1 MSPPFAC
8 RSTLLLSAL
17 SLGWALAAAE
27 PVPVENQVWFDRPA
41 SHYTESCPLGN
52 GRLGAMLFGGVNEE
66 RVVLNEAGMW
76 SGGPQVS
83 DQEGAVK
90 YLPEIRRLLVE
101 GKNTEA
107 TKLIQAKFIS
117 VPPSKVRVSNEPGR
131 APGAGSLTAFG
142 CYQTLGNLR
151 LKLESPAGADAAPA
165 NYRRGLDLATAVAA
179 VDYQQGGVTFRREA
193 FVSAP
198 DQVIVVRFTA
208 DKARQISFQAS
219 LDRPEKFETVA
230 TGANQLLMT
239 GQLENGTDGKG
250 VRYATRLQ
258 AVAKGGTVTVRGN
271 TLEVSH
277 ADEVTLFVAALTD
290 IKTFAG
296 RRSDDPAQAT
306 ANDLQRAVGK
316 SYAALKAAHLADYQ
330 KYYNRMALSL
340 GGKDAVSSAPT
351 FQRLKGFQTQP
362 EADPALAALLFNF
375 GRYLLISSSRP
386 GELPPNLQGIWADEV
401 QTAWNGDWHLDINL
415 QMNYWMTDIV
425 GLGDLFQPYFDF
437 INSLRAPG
445 AKTALTYWSARGWV
459 AHSISNPWGFSS
471 PVWNAGVGTYPSS
484 AWLCQ
489 GLWDHYVYTQ
499 DRDYLRRAYP
509 IMKEAALFFV
519 DSLME
524 EPKHKWLVTAPSNS
538 PENPFLLP
546 NGERV
551 SVTIGPTMDMQQIRQ
566 LFGACIEAAQI
577 LGVDADLQ
585 RELADKRARLAP
597 TRIAADGRIMEWLE
611 EYPEGDPKH
620 RHISH
625 LWGLYPGTE
634 ISPRRTPELA
644 AAARK
649 SLEGRGDSGTG
660 WGIAYKLALWAR
672 EGDGNRSLRLLQQLL
687 TPVEPQV
694 FQVRAGGGMYPNLF
708 CAQPPFQIDGNL
720 GAPAAIAEMLLQC
733 NDGDLHL
740 LPALPAI
747 WTEGSVRGLRARGGF
762 SVDFAWQGG
771 ALISAVIR
779 GPTGAHCPVRY
790 GEMTVEIVLPATGE
804 VRLDGRLHPA
814 S

>member
-1 MSPPFAC
+1 MNRFPGLKPLALVLAVFAARC
-8 RSTLLLSAL
+8 F
-17 SLGWALAAAE
+17 AASGDAE
-27 PVPVENQVWFDRPA
+27 NGLWFDGPA
-41 SHYTESCPLGN
+41 SYYTESCPLGN
-52 GRLGAMLFGGVNEE
+52 GRLGAMLFGGVTEE

-76 SGGPQVS
+76 SGSPQAA
-83 DQEGAVK
+83 DMEGAVN
-90 YLPEIRRLLVE
+90 YLPEIRRLLLE
-101 GKNTEA
+101 GKNDEA
-107 TKLIQAKFIS
+107 TKLIQERFIS
-117 VPPSKVRVSNEPGR
+117 KHPGKVRVSNEQGR

-151 LKLESPAGADAAPA
+151 LKLEPPAGADAAVA
-165 NYRRGLDLATAVAA
+165 DYRRELDLTTAVAA
-179 VDYQQGGVTFRREA
+179 VAYRQGGVTFRREA

-208 DKARQISFQAS
+208 DKAGQISFQAG

-230 TGANQLLMT
+230 SGPDQLLMT
-239 GQLENGTDGKG
+239 GQLENGVDGKG
-250 VRYATRLQ
+250 VRWATRLQ

-271 TLEVSH
+271 TLVVSR
-277 ADEVTLFVAALTD
+277 ADEVTLFVSALTD
-290 IKTFAG
+290 IKSFAG

-306 ANDLQRAVGK
+306 AGDLQRATGK
-316 SYAALKAAHLADYQ
+316 TYAALKAAHLADYQ
-330 KYYNRMALSL
+330 QYYGRMALTL
-340 GGKDAVSSAPT
+340 GGKGAASAATTP
-351 FQRLKGFQTQP
+351 QRLKAFQTQP

-401 QTAWNGDWHLDINL
+401 QTAWNGDWHLDVNL
-415 QMNYWMTDIV
+415 QMNYWMVDMV
-425 GLGDLFQPYFDF
+425 GLSDLFQPYFDF
-437 INSLRAPG
+437 INSLRVPG
-445 AKTALTYWSARGWV
+445 AKTAQNYWSARGWV
-459 AHSISNPWGFSS
+459 AHSIGNPWGFSS
-471 PVWNAGVGTYPSS
+471 PVWNPGVGTYPSS

-489 GLWDHYVYTQ
+489 GLWDHYAYTQ

-519 DSLME
+519 DALME

-546 NGERV
+546 NGQRV
-551 SVTIGPTMDMQQIRQ
+551 SVCMGPTMDMQQIRQ
-566 LFGACIEAAQI
+566 LFDTCIEAARI

-585 RELADKRARLAP
+585 REFAEKRARLAP
-597 TRIAADGRIMEWLE
+597 TRIASDGRIMEWLE
-611 EYPEGDPKH
+611 EYPEGDPQH

-649 SLEGRGDSGTG
+649 SLEVRGDSGTG

-672 EGDGNRSLRLLQQLL
+672 MGDSNRSLRLLQSLL
-687 TPVEPQV
+687 TPVEAKV
-694 FQVRAGGGMYPNLF
+694 FHVRAGGGMYPNLF

-733 NDGDLHL
+733 NDGDLNL
-740 LPALPAI
+740 LPALPDI
-747 WTEGSVRGLRARGGF
+747 WKEGSVKGLRARGGF

-771 ALISAVIR
+771 ALTSAVIR
-779 GPTGAHCPVRY
+779 GPAGSRCPVRY
-790 GEMTVEIVLPATGE
+790 GGKTVEIVLPAKGE
-804 VRLDGRLHPA
+804 VRLDGRLQPA